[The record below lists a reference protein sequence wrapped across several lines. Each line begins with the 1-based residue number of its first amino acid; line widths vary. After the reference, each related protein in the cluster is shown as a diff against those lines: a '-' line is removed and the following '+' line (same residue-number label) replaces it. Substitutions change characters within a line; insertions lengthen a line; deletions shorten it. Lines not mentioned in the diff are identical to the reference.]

1 MNIIL
6 YYISSTL
13 LIHLLCNLGRCLAWV
28 FIHPVRTS
36 SIWKGFM
43 YKLLFII
50 DVICVSL
57 SNKDSEIKLKIKLI
71 SSSAQL
77 LIMKGINIY

>member
-1 MNIIL
+1 M
-6 YYISSTL
+6 T
-13 LIHLLCNLGRCLAWV
+13 CNLGRCLAWV

-57 SNKDSEIKLKIKLI
+57 SNKDSE
-71 SSSAQL
+71 
-77 LIMKGINIY
+77 MKNEMTINR